1 MDFLILTQHGTR
13 AERRVNL
20 HHVVELYRA
29 DPANEAA
36 GTILILRD
44 SGELKVTDTLT
55 KIDVAIRKLNGKLIA
70 A

>member
-1 MDFLILTQHGTR
+1 MDFLILTQRGTH

-29 DPANEAA
+29 DPASEAA
-36 GTILILRD
+36 GTNLTLR
-44 SGELKVTDTLT
+44 GGGGLEVMETLT